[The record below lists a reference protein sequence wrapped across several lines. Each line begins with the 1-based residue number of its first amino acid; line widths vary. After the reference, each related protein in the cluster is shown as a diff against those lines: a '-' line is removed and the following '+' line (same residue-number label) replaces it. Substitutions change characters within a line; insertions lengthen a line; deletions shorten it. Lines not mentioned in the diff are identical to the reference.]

1 MALTYQNQM
10 NQYRRMKIETASPE
24 MLILMLYEGAIKN
37 IVLARDLLNEKNRID
52 ACSNAFIKA
61 QNIIAE
67 LMSSLNFEIGGE
79 IAKNL
84 FNIYEYINYTLA
96 QANVNK
102 NDHNLEAVMTMLKEL
117 RDTWQE
123 VIRINREKYPNGI
136 PRPTVNTNVS
146 SETEPAREITDTGS
160 VADNPEKPPT
170 NPPATS
176 SGPGNAPTG
185 SPYGQ
190 SRFKQIYGKNFP
202 RKP

>member
-37 IVLARDLLNEKNRID
+37 IVLARDLLNEKNKID

-67 LMSSLNFEIGGE
+67 LMSSLNFEIGGD

-136 PRPTVNTNVS
+136 PRPTVNTNTNAETDSTRESSPTSTSTDNSEEKQKPAVS
-146 SETEPAREITDTGS
+146 TATPA
-160 VADNPEKPPT
+160 N
-170 NPPATS
+170 
-176 SGPGNAPTG
+176 NAPTS

-190 SRFKQIYGKNFP
+190 NRFKQIYGKNFP

>member
-146 SETEPAREITDTGS
+146 PETESAKDVADTGS
-160 VADNPEKPPT
+160 AADNPEKQPT
-170 NPPATS
+170 SPQATS
-176 SGPGNAPTG
+176 ASPGNAPTG